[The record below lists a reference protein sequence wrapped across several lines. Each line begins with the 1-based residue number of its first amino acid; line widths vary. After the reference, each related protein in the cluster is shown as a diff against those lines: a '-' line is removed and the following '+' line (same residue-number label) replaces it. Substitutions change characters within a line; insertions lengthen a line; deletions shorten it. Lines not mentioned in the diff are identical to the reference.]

1 MDSSKLTRICVQRV
15 LPHEHDY
22 HESIKHD
29 DKLSAAFWRGKLWPQ
44 NSTVT
49 ISFLDD
55 PTSENTRTPMS
66 ALTKIGRNIDPLQE
80 KLTNTPLKEALKIII
95 KERIQPLVNLKL
107 KFIQDKDTNADIRIT
122 FKDPNASWSLVGT
135 DAIHESAK
143 SGCSDENSLS
153 NCASMNLGWFDVG
166 TYIHEFGHALGMIHE
181 HQNTSHGGT
190 PIKWNKPKLYSYMEN
205 TQGWDKEQV
214 DTNVIGKYKSDQLNG
229 SKFDPLSVMLYFFP
243 PSLTTNGI
251 GTKQNFSLSGID
263 AEWINKSYP
272 GSEQDPKT
280 FYMKAYGKSLDS
292 SIQNSS
298 NLRSKMS
305 KDEKEKTKSHTK
317 MWIFISIGILLF
329 LVILSLI
336 LWLTLRNKNT

>member
-153 NCASMNLGWFDVG
+153 KVEEHVQDAIQMGAKLAIGGSK
-166 TYIHEFGHALGMIHE
+166 HELGMNFYQPTILY
-181 HQNTSHGGT
+181 
-190 PIKWNKPKLYSYMEN
+190 IKLLKC
-205 TQGWDKEQV
+205 QV
-214 DTNVIGKYKSDQLNG
+214 DAVKST
-229 SKFDPLSVMLYFFP
+229 V
-243 PSLTTNGI
+243 
-251 GTKQNFSLSGID
+251 
-263 AEWINKSYP
+263 
-272 GSEQDPKT
+272 
-280 FYMKAYGKSLDS
+280 
-292 SIQNSS
+292 
-298 NLRSKMS
+298 
-305 KDEKEKTKSHTK
+305 
-317 MWIFISIGILLF
+317 
-329 LVILSLI
+329 
-336 LWLTLRNKNT
+336 